1 MVGVS
6 EAVDC
11 WLEFLDDVVD
21 CLVMLEVFFD
31 YEAEE
36 LCFTFLF
43 QDFVGDAELDWLWVS
58 WVEDG
63 VVGFVCVGDEIVVV
77 EVVDEVGQF

>member
-1 MVGVS
+1 
-6 EAVDC
+6 
-11 WLEFLDDVVD
+11 
-21 CLVMLEVFFD
+21 MLEVFFD